1 MSVVT
6 LASAKPL
13 RRTVKMLAYAAIAK
27 PTAKLGQSLGPLGL
41 NMAAICKEFNEKTQ
55 HIRPDVP
62 LRARLHVYLDKT
74 YKLELLGPPASWM
87 IKRAMA
93 VDVPFT

>member
-6 LASAKPL
+6 LASSKPL
-13 RRTVKMLAYAAIAK
+13 RRTVKMLAYAAVAK

-62 LRARLHVYLDKT
+62 LRALLHVYLDKT
-74 YKLELLGPPASWM
+74 YKLEVLGPPSSWM

-93 VDVPFT
+93 VDVLVS

>member
-13 RRTVKMLAYAAIAK
+13 RRSVKILAYASVAK

-62 LRARLHVYLDKT
+62 LRALLHVYLDKT
-74 YKLELLGPPASWM
+74 YQLEILGPPSVWM
-87 IKRAMA
+87 LKRAMA
-93 VDVPFT
+93 VEVLPT